1 MDFGKF
7 LSRLDESS
15 VKNFIGESIDSNLIG
30 SEASALMAAPGWKYW
45 PEKAYGGKDMRVVVR
60 EVAEDDWEIY
70 SLSRTKPKAAA
81 RGSAMGKLARMSSMK
96 DDDDGLDDSR
106 ILKGH
111 RLDEGEG
118 NTNEGKPE
126 NSDGWYVVT
135 ASSFDFA
142 KCLEECI
149 KIVQGEESET
159 KMAFMQ
165 MK

>member
-30 SEASALMAAPGWKYW
+30 SEASELMAAPGWKYW

-60 EVAEDDWEIY
+60 EVSEDDWEIY
-70 SLSRTKPKAAA
+70 SLSRTKPTGAKK
-81 RGSAMGKLARMSSMK
+81 GSAMDRLSKMSSMK
-96 DDDDGLDDSR
+96 DDDDDLSDSR
-106 ILKGH
+106 ILKGS
-111 RLDEGEG
+111 RLDEAEG
-118 NTNEGKPE
+118 NVNEGKPQ

>member
-7 LSRLDESS
+7 LSKLDESS
-15 VKNFIGESIDSNLIG
+15 MKTFIGESIDSKLIG
-30 SEASALMAAPGWKYW
+30 EEASALMTAPGWKYW
-45 PEKAYGGKDMRVVVR
+45 PEKAYGGKDFRVVVR
-60 EVAEDDWEIY
+60 EVSEDDWEIY
-70 SLSRTKPKAAA
+70 SLSRTPPKGASQ
-81 RGSAMGKLARMSSMK
+81 GSAMAKLAKMSSMK
-96 DDDDGLDDSR
+96 DDDMEESR
-106 ILKGH
+106 KARGQ
-111 RLDEGEG
+111 RLDEAEG

-126 NSDGWYVVT
+126 ASSGWFVVT
-135 ASSFDFA
+135 ASTFDFA